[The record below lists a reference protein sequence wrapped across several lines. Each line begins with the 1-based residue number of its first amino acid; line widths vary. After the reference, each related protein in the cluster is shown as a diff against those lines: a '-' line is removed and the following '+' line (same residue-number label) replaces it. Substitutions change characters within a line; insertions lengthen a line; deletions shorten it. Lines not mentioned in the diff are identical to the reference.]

1 MELLTVRDLER
12 ESKVSRHTWRTWI
25 REKKLPVLRLGRT
38 VRVARADL
46 DKFLAA
52 AREAQR

>member
-1 MELLTVRDLER
+1 MELLTVRDIEK
-12 ESKVSRHTWRTWI
+12 ETKVSRHTWRTWI
-25 REKKLPVLRLGRT
+25 RENRLPVLRLGRT

-52 AREAQR
+52 AREAK